1 MEGPDEPIE
10 LESDLGRGL
19 ARLVSLV
26 TLIAVLGLLGTL
38 GWLFV
43 IYPDSD
49 GPEGHDEDVVVEV
62 TEGMTLRPL
71 ALELEKRGVLKDAR
85 VWSVYMR
92 MRGLDRH
99 LRQGKIRFRIPMTP
113 EQVARYA
120 TTRLGRIQI
129 RILIP
134 EGFSRFEIAER
145 LEEYGICPAREF
157 LEATE
162 DSSLLASYGVE
173 AHDAEGYLFPDTY
186 EFDDRSKPRR
196 VVERM
201 LANWSRRYEE
211 IQEEYADQLA
221 RLNGW
226 TTHDIITLASVVEKE
241 AALPSE
247 RARIAGVFW
256 NRLTSRRFLP
266 RRRLQADPDRPVW
279 LHRRSRGCTF
289 LQGLRWS
296 NHARDARR
304 SGEPLQHVPAFGAP
318 ARPDQQP
325 REGRHR
331 GRNRPREARLLL
343 FRSARKRPPPFQQD
357 PPATQHRRAPQ
368 QLAMTRSRRVKS
380 PLFEPEEQ
388 QLGLFDRQEDER
400 PDRAETQRA
409 ELESL
414 RDRLPAKVRFGT
426 SSWTFPGWAG
436 LVYAKRYGN
445 QKTFSAGIAR

>member
-1 MEGPDEPIE
+1 MEGPDEPIK

-26 TLIAVLGLLGTL
+26 TLLAVLGLLGAL

-49 GPEGHDEDVVVEV
+49 GPEGDDEDVVIEV
-62 TEGMTLRPL
+62 TEGMMLRPL
-71 ALELEKRGVLKDAR
+71 ATELEERGVLENAR

-92 MRGLDRH
+92 MRGLDRY

-145 LEEYGICPAREF
+145 LEEYGICPADEF

-162 DSSLLASYGVE
+162 DSALLASYGVE
-173 AHDAEGYLFPDTY
+173 ANDAEGYLFPDTY
-186 EFDDRSKPRR
+186 EFDDQSKPRR

-201 LANWSRRYEE
+201 LANWTRRYEE
-211 IQEEYADQLA
+211 LQEKYADQLA
-221 RLNGW
+221 RLAGW

-241 AALPSE
+241 AAVPSE

-266 RRRLQADPDRPVW
+266 RRRLQADPTVQY
-279 LHRRSRGCTF
+279 GCIAVPEAAPSCKGYDGRITRAM
-289 LQGLRWS
+289 LGDSENPYNTYRHSGLPPGPIS
-296 NHARDARR
+296 NPGKATIAAMIDPEKHDYYYFVA
-304 SGEPLQHVPAFGAP
+304 SGS
-318 ARPDQQP
+318 
-325 REGRHR
+325 GRHHFSKTLR
-331 GRNRPREARLLL
+331 QHNIAVRRNN
-343 FRSARKRPPPFQQD
+343 
-357 PPATQHRRAPQ
+357 
-368 QLAMTRSRRVKS
+368 S
-380 PLFEPEEQ
+380 P
-388 QLGLFDRQEDER
+388 
-400 PDRAETQRA
+400 
-409 ELESL
+409 
-414 RDRLPAKVRFGT
+414 
-426 SSWTFPGWAG
+426 
-436 LVYAKRYGN
+436 
-445 QKTFSAGIAR
+445 